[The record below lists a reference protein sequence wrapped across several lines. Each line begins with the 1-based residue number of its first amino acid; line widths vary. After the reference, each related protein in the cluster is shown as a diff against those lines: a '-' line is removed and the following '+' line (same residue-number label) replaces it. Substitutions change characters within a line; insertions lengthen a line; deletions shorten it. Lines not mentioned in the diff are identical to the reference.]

1 VKWDDRIGR
10 RLKLRDLHVLL
21 AVAEMGSMGKAA
33 ERLAISQPS
42 VSKAIADMEHAVG
55 VRLLD
60 RTARGVEPTDYG
72 RALLRRSLGAFD
84 ELRQGI
90 KDIEGLADPTVG
102 EVRVGCPEAISA
114 GLLSAAIDVFSRR
127 YPKAIVTVT
136 PADNMSLEFRRVRD
150 RQVDFLLGRAR
161 EPFAEDDL
169 NAEVLYRDRMYI
181 VSSRKSHWA
190 RRRKIMLA
198 ELVGAPWLL
207 APSMFGLILAEAF
220 QASGLPVPKINVG
233 CYSTHQTISLLA
245 TNRFV
250 SALSGSQL
258 RFNADRFSI
267 KLLPVDFATHAWPVA
282 IITLKSR
289 MISPVVQTFMNCVRE
304 AAKPMV
310 KIGASFG
317 KVSTMPSH
325 A

>member
-1 VKWDDRIGR
+1 
-10 RLKLRDLHVLL
+10 
-21 AVAEMGSMGKAA
+21 
-33 ERLAISQPS
+33 
-42 VSKAIADMEHAVG
+42 
-55 VRLLD
+55 
-60 RTARGVEPTDYG
+60 
-72 RALLRRSLGAFD
+72 
-84 ELRQGI
+84 
-90 KDIEGLADPTVG
+90 
-102 EVRVGCPEAISA
+102 
-114 GLLSAAIDVFSRR
+114 
-127 YPKAIVTVT
+127 
-136 PADNMSLEFRRVRD
+136 
-150 RQVDFLLGRAR
+150 
-161 EPFAEDDL
+161 
-169 NAEVLYRDRMYI
+169 
-181 VSSRKSHWA
+181 
-190 RRRKIMLA
+190 
-198 ELVGAPWLL
+198 
-207 APSMFGLILAEAF
+207 MFGLILAEAF